1 MTTSVIWP
9 STLTPRTF
17 TLTLVPDLRVVGAV
31 FGGSEIVNDLED
43 DTWRVSMEV
52 DSRSGA
58 QGAALEALVNWLQGG
73 IHTTEF
79 GHFAR
84 PQPRGDVLTT
94 TLATSAA
101 KGADSVLMYT
111 TPGQTI
117 KIGDMFSVGGLLLQV
132 ADTVTATTTTTTTLF
147 YESDTTLFYSSDTTR
162 FYSRGVGTSLNAL
175 TEVKLVNRLRLAIAA
190 GSAVNFN
197 NPKIRWRMSNA
208 SGVSH
213 TLGGTNSVSLEFVED
228 I

>member
-17 TLTLVPDLRVVGAV
+17 TLTLAPDLRVAGSV
-31 FGGSEIVNDLED
+31 FGGSETVNDLED
-43 DTWRVSMEV
+43 DTWRVNMEV
-52 DSRSGA
+52 DSRSGD

-73 IHTTEF
+73 INITEF

-84 PQPRGDVLTT
+84 PQPRGNVLTT
-94 TLATSAA
+94 TLAASAA

-132 ADTVTATTTTTTTLF
+132 ADTVTATTTST
-147 YESDTTLFYSSDTTR
+147 D
-162 FYSRGVGTSLNAL
+162 
-175 TEVKLVNRLRLAIAA
+175 VKLVNRLRLAIAA

-213 TLGGTNSVSLEFVED
+213 TVGGTNSVSLEFVED

>member
-1 MTTSVIWP
+1 MTTSVVWP

-17 TLTLVPDLRVVGAV
+17 TLTLVPDLRVVGSV

-43 DTWRVSMEV
+43 DTWRVNMEV
-52 DSRSGA
+52 DSRSGD

-73 IHTTEF
+73 INTAEF

-84 PQPRGDVLTT
+84 PQPRGNVLTT
-94 TLATSAA
+94 TLAANAA
-101 KGADSVLMYT
+101 KGADSVLVYT

-132 ADTVTATTTTTTTLF
+132 ADTVTAT
-147 YESDTTLFYSSDTTR
+147 SSITD
-162 FYSRGVGTSLNAL
+162 
-175 TEVKLVNRLRLAIAA
+175 VKIVNRLALAIPL

-197 NPKIRWRMSNA
+197 NPKIKWQMVSA
-208 SGVSH
+208 SSVSH
-213 TLGGTNSVSLEFVED
+213 TVGGTNSVSLEFVEWIPHPGRVLPPVGHAPETAED
-228 I
+228 L